1 VAFFPFDL
9 RHHPYFRYVLR
20 QFHLGS
26 LDINNKK
33 LADTAELPSHKLAD
47 APDLS
52 GNRVRLGTEELPGDF
67 VQFLLAAVYGRN
79 ESWVVVASDQI

>member
-1 VAFFPFDL
+1 MAFFSFDL
-9 RHHPYFRYVLR
+9 RHHSYSRYVLP

-33 LADTAELPSHKLAD
+33 LPDAKELPGYKLAD

-52 GNRVRLGTEELPGDF
+52 GNRIRLGT
-67 VQFLLAAVYGRN
+67 Q
-79 ESWVVVASDQI
+79 